1 MRESVYLNFAF
12 SLPLATKAH
21 RLMPMKNLTPIAKKI
36 ILSVIAAVIAIG
48 GFCLIF
54 FLRRDLTFR
63 GASDA
68 SFVVGAVYIVALLY
82 VVIRRLGT
90 FDVVEYAFYRL
101 GESFTRRSEKRYPT
115 AYDFTV
121 NRQEKRQKKKLFF
134 WPILIIASIMLIAG
148 IVCAAIFNQSIQT
161 A

>member
-1 MRESVYLNFAF
+1 MRESVFHVAF
-12 SLPLATKAH
+12 SLPLFVKVH
-21 RLMPMKNLTPIAKKI
+21 RLITMKNLTPIAKKI

-54 FLRRDLTFR
+54 FLRRDFTMR
-63 GASDA
+63 GGSDA
-68 SFVVGAVYIVALLY
+68 SFVVGAVYLVALLY

-121 NRQEKRQKKKLFF
+121 NRQEKRQKQKLFF
-134 WPILIIASIMLIAG
+134 WPILIVAIVMLTAG
-148 IVCAAIFNQSIQT
+148 IVCAIIFNSTIQNS
-161 A
+161 

>member
-1 MRESVYLNFAF
+1 MRESVFLVFF
-12 SLPLATKAH
+12 SLPLGAKAN

-36 ILSVIAAVIAIG
+36 ILSAIAAALAVG

-54 FLRRDLTFR
+54 FLRQDFSFR

-68 SFVVGAVYIVALLY
+68 SFVIGAVYAVALLY

-90 FDVVEYAFYRL
+90 FDIVEYAFYRL

-115 AYDFTV
+115 AYDFSV
-121 NRQEKRQKKKLFF
+121 NRQEKRQKKRLFF
-134 WPILIIASIMLIAG
+134 WPILIIAAVMLIAG
-148 IVCAAIFNQSIQT
+148 LVCALIFNNSIQNT
-161 A
+161 